1 MFRVLVAPVLLA
13 VVLCSCSRTD
23 DGPKFKDSAAAM
35 NPAPDAVSPPQI
47 TPQDRDVGAK
57 GGVKDAADATRH
69 AARKTSQKVKRASA
83 GATDADS
90 STAKDWRH
98 FQTIVEKCDAMRA
111 GENEQCQTDARNTYG
126 AWHLD
131 CDTMSSEDKAQC
143 QTYLDQWKSARTEAP
158 HAPKPAVRSGEPN
171 AIPADAGDP
180 SDKERNRDST
190 KQQAAT
196 AQPPK
201 EN

>member
-1 MFRVLVAPVLLA
+1 MLVA
-13 VVLCSCSRTD
+13 VVVCGCSRTD
-23 DGPKFKDSAAAM
+23 DEPKFKDSAASVNSVEA
-35 NPAPDAVSPPQI
+35 ASHSEV
-47 TPQDRDVGAK
+47 TPQDREVGAK
-57 GGVKDAADATRH
+57 GEVKDAADATRH
-69 AARKTSQKVKRASA
+69 AARKTSQKMKQASA
-83 GATDADS
+83 GVGES
-90 STAKDWRH
+90 HPSTAKDWH
-98 FQTIVEKCDAMRA
+98 SFEIIVKKCDAMGTA
-111 GENEQCQTDARNTYG
+111 ESEQCQTDARNTYG
-126 AWHLD
+126 AWHLN
-131 CDTMSSEDKAQC
+131 CETMSPEDKAQC
-143 QTYLDQWKSARTEAP
+143 RRYLEQWKSARTDAP

>member
-1 MFRVLVAPVLLA
+1 MSPV
-13 VVLCSCSRTD
+13 
-23 DGPKFKDSAAAM
+23 
-35 NPAPDAVSPPQI
+35 PDAVSPPQI

-57 GGVKDAADATRH
+57 GEVKDAADATRH

-83 GATDADS
+83 ADS
-90 STAKDWRH
+90 SSAKDWRH
-98 FQTIVEKCDAMRA
+98 FQIIVEKCDAMRA

-131 CDTMSSEDKAQC
+131 CDTMSHEDKAQC
-143 QTYLDQWKSARTEAP
+143 RRYFEQWKSARTDAP

-171 AIPADAGDP
+171 AIPTDAGDP
-180 SDKERNRDST
+180 GDKERNRDST